1 MSGGATANLLPEFER
16 VVARLPGGA
25 RIAERRRVALARFA
39 AIGFPSQREE
49 AWKYTSTAALARRQ
63 HVVEIDAPFNG
74 ERVRRVIAAAGPW
87 DGPQCIFVDGIHRA
101 DLSTAVAGSGLRVQ
115 PLADAVAGAGGLSEQ
130 FAGWGVEESTP
141 MVALNAAFASDG
153 IVIDLAE
160 GAELAAPFR
169 LLFVMTAEIQSRAVF
184 PRVIINAGR
193 RSSMTLVEQYIGESA
208 ADGFT
213 NTVTEIFADE
223 GSRLAHY
230 RLQDESPKAYHVGNL
245 IVNQQRASDVVSHSL
260 SFGALMARQDIHV
273 MLRGQDSAISLNGLY
288 IAESRQHVD
297 HHTRVDHFEPN
308 TRSDEYYKGILSGHA
323 RGVFNGKVVVHP
335 QAIKT
340 DAQQSNKNLLLSKD
354 AEVDTKPELEIYAD
368 DVKCAH
374 GATVGQLDQD
384 ALFYLRSRGLG
395 ETAARSLLTYAFAGD
410 VLNRLGIVRLQKELA
425 ARVAGSLP
433 AAAELLEGM

>member
-1 MSGGATANLLPEFER
+1 
-16 VVARLPGGA
+16 
-25 RIAERRRVALARFA
+25 
-39 AIGFPSQREE
+39 
-49 AWKYTSTAALARRQ
+49 
-63 HVVEIDAPFNG
+63 
-74 ERVRRVIAAAGPW
+74 
-87 DGPQCIFVDGIHRA
+87 
-101 DLSTAVAGSGLRVQ
+101 
-115 PLADAVAGAGGLSEQ
+115 
-130 FAGWGVEESTP
+130 
-141 MVALNAAFASDG
+141 
-153 IVIDLAE
+153 
-160 GAELAAPFR
+160 
-169 LLFVMTAEIQSRAVF
+169 
-184 PRVIINAGR
+184 
-193 RSSMTLVEQYIGESA
+193 
-208 ADGFT
+208 
-213 NTVTEIFADE
+213 
-223 GSRLAHY
+223 
-230 RLQDESPKAYHVGNL
+230 
-245 IVNQQRASDVVSHSL
+245 
-260 SFGALMARQDIHV
+260 

-288 IAESRQHVD
+288 MAEGRQHVD

-374 GATVGQLDQD
+374 GATVGQLDED